1 MDAEGAYRVRMV
13 EQVCHIEECRQQVL
27 VRERRVLIAEQAAHE
42 GFTRLPPIFQISCRG
57 TTMMVSVSA
66 HASRPCK
73 VALINPYELGR
84 QPFALAEP
92 AAWLR
97 QMGCFVACIELSQ
110 QRLDR
115 ELLAGADLV
124 ALFLGMH
131 TATRIAMG
139 ALPRIRELAPSAHL
153 CAYGLYAP
161 VNAAYLRAQGVHTVL
176 DGEPEAG
183 LIKLVGQLNGT
194 DKPCE
199 EAPAKLRLIKP
210 DRSGLPPLANYAHLK
225 LPDGGRKV
233 VGFTEATRGCKH
245 LCRHCPVVPVFQG
258 HFRAVPRE
266 VVLEDIRQQIAQ
278 GARHISFG
286 DPDFM
291 NGPTHALR
299 LARELHA
306 EFPQATFDATIKIQH
321 LLCHAHLLPDLKRA
335 GLLFVTSAVESVDD
349 RVLERLDKNH
359 TRADFVRVVKMLRE
373 LKIAL
378 SPTFIPFTPWT
389 TLAGYI
395 DMLALLA
402 ELELVESVA
411 SVQLGIRLL
420 VPAGSY
426 LLKLSDF
433 RERLDA
439 FDPAM
444 LGYRWRHADPKV
456 DELQGAVMATVED
469 AERRELG
476 RAEVFDAIWRLAHAV
491 VGRDAP
497 RLNAGCRGGAVP
509 ALSENWYCCAEPT
522 DQQLQHF

>member
-1 MDAEGAYRVRMV
+1 
-13 EQVCHIEECRQQVL
+13 
-27 VRERRVLIAEQAAHE
+27 
-42 GFTRLPPIFQISCRG
+42 
-57 TTMMVSVSA
+57 MMVSVSA
-66 HASRPCK
+66 HVSRPCK
-73 VALINPYELGR
+73 VALINPYDLGR

-97 QMGCFVACIELSQ
+97 KMGYSVTCIELSQ
-110 QRLDR
+110 QRLDG
-115 ELLAGADLV
+115 ESLAGANLV

-131 TATRIAMG
+131 TATRIAME
-139 ALPRIRELAPSAHL
+139 ALPRIRELTPNAHL

-161 VNAAYLRAQGVHTVL
+161 VNAAYLRARGVHTIL
-176 DGEPEAG
+176 DGEPETE
-183 LIKLVGQLNGT
+183 LIKLARQLSGA
-194 DKPCE
+194 DKPRE
-199 EAPAKLRLIKP
+199 EAPATLRLIKP

-225 LPDGGRKV
+225 MPNGSRKV

-258 HFRAVPRE
+258 RFRAVPRE
-266 VVLEDIRQQIAQ
+266 VVLQDIRQQIAQ

-286 DPDFM
+286 DPDFL
-291 NGPTHALR
+291 NGPTHAVR
-299 LARELHA
+299 LTCALHA
-306 EFPQATFDATIKIQH
+306 EFPQVTFDATIKIQH
-321 LLCHAHLLPDLKRA
+321 LLRYEHLLPDLKRT

-359 TRADFVRVVKMLRE
+359 TRADFVRVVGILRE

-402 ELELVESVA
+402 ELELVENVA

-426 LLKLSDF
+426 LLKLDGF

-444 LGYRWRHADPKV
+444 LGYQWRHSDPKI
-456 DELQGAVMATVED
+456 DELQSAVMATIKD
-469 AERRELG
+469 AERRTFG
-476 RAEVFDAIWRLAHAV
+476 RAEVFDTLWRLAHATA
-491 VGRDAP
+491 GCHAP
-497 RLNAGCRGGAVP
+497 RLDIGRRRSAIP